1 MTQTLIDKDKAATK
15 TAKIAGLLAVGM
27 FGFGFALV
35 PIYNSVCQWL
45 GYNSQTTP
53 LAQQAA
59 AALVVDS
66 SRTVTIEFHAGV
78 HSALNW
84 QFGPEK
90 RLVYVHPGE
99 QKRVNYLA
107 SNGDAADMVGIAKFN
122 IHPPEAGRYFKKTE
136 CFCFT
141 QQTLKKGETRTMPIL
156 FVVDPGLPKRIT
168 HITLSYNFLKDET
181 VAKK

>member
-1 MTQTLIDKDKAATK
+1 MTAKTVNKASLK
-15 TAKIAGLLAVGM
+15 TAKITGLLAVGM

-45 GYNSQTTP
+45 GINGQTTP
-53 LAQQAA
+53 LKQQAA

-66 SRTVTIEFHAGV
+66 SRTVTVEFHSDV

-90 RLVYVHPGE
+90 RAVQVHPGE
-99 QKRVNYLA
+99 QKRVHYSA
-107 SNGDAADMVGIAKFN
+107 SNQAAFDVVGIAKFN
-122 IHPPEAGRYFKKTE
+122 IHPPEAGKYFKKTE
-136 CFCFT
+136 CFCFI
-141 QQTLKKGETRTMPIL
+141 QQTLKKGETRKMPIL
-156 FVVDPGLPKRIT
+156 FVVDPALPKRIT
-168 HITLSYNFLKDET
+168 HITLTYKFLKDDT